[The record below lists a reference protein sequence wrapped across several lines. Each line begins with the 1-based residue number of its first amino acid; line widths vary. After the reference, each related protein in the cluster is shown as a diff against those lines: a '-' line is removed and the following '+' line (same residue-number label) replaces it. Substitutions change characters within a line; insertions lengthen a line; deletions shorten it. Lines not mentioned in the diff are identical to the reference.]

1 MQESAAQQ
9 RVTLQAAK
17 AAGLLHKVTVA
28 DAQQVLD
35 SGNPAS
41 LLAELTAAP
50 VTPANV
56 FLSEPYYSLLESL
69 PPWSQ
74 LRYTTTSV
82 CMHALQVEHCSI
94 PTNASCVLTSTMLM
108 KHNAVPTEGML
119 EVQLI
124 YHASTSATAVS
135 C

>member
-28 DAQQVLD
+28 DARQVLD

-41 LLAELTAAP
+41 LLAEMTAAP

-74 LRYTTTSV
+74 LRCTTTSV
-82 CMHALQVEHCSI
+82 CMHVLQVEHCSI